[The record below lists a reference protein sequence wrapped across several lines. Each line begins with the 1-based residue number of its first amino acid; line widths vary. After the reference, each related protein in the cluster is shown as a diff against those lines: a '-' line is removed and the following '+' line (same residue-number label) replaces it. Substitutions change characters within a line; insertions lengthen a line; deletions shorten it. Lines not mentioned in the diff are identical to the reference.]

1 MSYKAICLTNSKGK
15 PYLLSYSY
23 LARQQAV
30 VDWIDCVICRLN
42 EAIGNLTLLDRNED
56 PEPVMRVADET
67 LCLFKPVHSSGPEET
82 YFLMCFMSSYKTP
95 MALQAFEKVH
105 AYIQAFMRLPS
116 NHARTQYRQLDMDMT
131 MQDIFSKMKF
141 VSKRRST
148 DSQAP
153 VDAVLEAAMSRLFCF
168 QSLNDTNSLQLLN
181 RATLVHQQAQVV
193 QRSVQSKYH
202 WIKATPKPTRNVE
215 EIEAIHEVA
224 RTLAAE
230 VKIGRK
236 RVKVYLI

>member
-1 MSYKAICLTNSKGK
+1 MSYKAICLTNSNGK
-15 PYLLSYSY
+15 PYLLSYCYS
-23 LARQQAV
+23 ARQQTV
-30 VDWIDCVICRLN
+30 VIWIDSVICRLN
-42 EAIGNLTLLDRNED
+42 EAIGNLALLDRNED
-56 PEPVMRVADET
+56 PEPVMRVDDET
-67 LCLFKPVHSSGPEET
+67 LCLFKPVQSSGPEET

-105 AYIQAFMRLPS
+105 AYIQAFMRLPM

-141 VSKRRST
+141 VTRKRGG
-148 DSQAP
+148 DNQAQGE
-153 VDAVLEAAMSRLFCF
+153 AVLEAAMSRLFSF
-168 QSLNDTNSLQLLN
+168 QSLNDTNSLQMLN
-181 RATLVHQQAQVV
+181 RPSLIQQLGQTGHKAG
-193 QRSVQSKYH
+193 QSKYH
-202 WIKATPKPTRNVE
+202 WIKSTPKPSRNQE

-236 RVKVYLI
+236 RVEIIK